1 MSLKPPKKSDLDKEW
16 MSKRYERKKKIQP
29 EYHLIITEGT
39 KTEPNYFKSIKE
51 LINQNY
57 SERIHLEIVGQ
68 GDNTVNLFDKAKQ
81 LVNKASAETVYRIS
95 KVLGCTME
103 DLIEK

>member
-39 KTEPNYFKSIKE
+39 KTEPNYFKSMK
-51 LINQNY
+51 
-57 SERIHLEIVGQ
+57 
-68 GDNTVNLFDKAKQ
+68 
-81 LVNKASAETVYRIS
+81 
-95 KVLGCTME
+95 
-103 DLIEK
+103 DLIKSIPEKLLLLLHREQKCLN